1 MIPLA
6 DVERIAAAL
15 PFLTRVETDLV
26 QDFARQATLVR
37 IPAGRDVMA
46 EGDRAQAVPI
56 LMSGEIRVFRIG
68 GSGREI
74 TLYRFG
80 QGECCVL
87 TADAILGGRSFPACA
102 RVENEVEAA
111 FVPAAVFE
119 DWLARSPVWRQF
131 VFDAMAKRLT
141 SLMDTLEDVAFRRM
155 DTRVST
161 FLLDRSNSSAGA
173 SIRVTHQEIA
183 DELGSSREV
192 VSRILEDLQG
202 RGLVR
207 LFRGGVEVI
216 ENQLLQSSTVA

>member
-6 DVERIAAAL
+6 DVGRVAARI
-15 PFLTRVETDLV
+15 PFLMKVEKDLV

-37 IPAGRDVMA
+37 IAAGRDVMA
-46 EGDRAQAVPI
+46 EGDRAQAVPL

-68 GSGREI
+68 DSGREI

-87 TADAILGGRSFPACA
+87 TADSILGHRSFPARA
-102 RVENEVEAA
+102 RVEEEVEVA
-111 FVPAAVFE
+111 FVPAAAFE

-131 VFDAMAKRLT
+131 VFDAMTRRLT
-141 SLMDTLEDVAFRRM
+141 SLMDTLDDVAFRRM
-155 DTRVST
+155 DTRVSS
-161 FLLDRSNSSAGA
+161 FLLDRSKVGGS
-173 SIRVTHQEIA
+173 SIRITHQAIA

-207 LFRGGVEVI
+207 LFRGGVEVLKR
-216 ENQLLQSSTVA
+216 QLLQGSTLS